1 MPSVARTRINA
12 NGRIVIPKEM
22 REALGARPG
31 DEVLLRLDEAGI
43 VIYTQARA
51 LAAIRAELRR
61 RVPGGVSLAD
71 ELIADRRAEFER
83 EAAEPAPPSGARRRR
98 AAHAG
103 RRS

>member
-1 MPSVARTRINA
+1 MPHVVRTRISA
-12 NGRIVIPKEM
+12 NGRIVLPKAM

-31 DEVLLRLDEAGI
+31 DEVLLRLDDVGI

-61 RVPGGVSLAD
+61 HVPEGVSLVD

-83 EAAEPAPPSGARRRR
+83 EAAGSAPSAARRGR
-98 AAHAG
+98 AAHAS
-103 RRS
+103 RRP